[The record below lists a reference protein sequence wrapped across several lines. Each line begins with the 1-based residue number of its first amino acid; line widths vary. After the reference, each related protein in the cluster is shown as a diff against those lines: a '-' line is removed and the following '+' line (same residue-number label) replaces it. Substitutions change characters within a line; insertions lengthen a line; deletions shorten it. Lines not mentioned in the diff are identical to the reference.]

1 MKRSIL
7 GLLLILCLALLLPAA
22 ALAGGADEGTE
33 GAPCSLTEGC
43 SRTEGCTLP
52 DGHEGECV
60 VESPQ
65 QPCSRTEGCTLPDG
79 HEDECV
85 VESPQQPCS
94 LTEGCTLPG
103 GHEDE
108 CVVESPQ
115 QPCSQ
120 TEGCPLPGGHD
131 GECVVES
138 PQQPCI
144 RTEGCTLPDG
154 HEDECVTAPANE
166 AEDPLPDGVDPQ
178 LQSRGITDDA
188 VCSIGDVGYTDFA
201 TAMQAATDNQKVKL
215 EKDFTVD
222 QATNITIS
230 EKKVTLDLNGH
241 TVTSTVNQNSA
252 YFITVGNGGSLTVCD
267 TTSQKEGCIKIA
279 PNNPDNGWGIELN
292 SGSSFTMMSGTIDVT
307 RTAVDINTLAKD
319 VNVAIKGGT
328 IRSARYVMN
337 VRGSNVT
344 VDISAGQLESIGTE
358 GRSVIYLTADDETA
372 VVNITGG
379 TLSSTQ
385 DGRGQVISGYNS
397 GTLNFGGKAQIIAT
411 DTQGITIQDNIIV
424 NITGGEISVN
434 NTEHPGRTAAVS
446 IAENTKLKVAGG
458 KITSKQGAALQA
470 EGSATAEI
478 SSGEFISESKG
489 YNPKSAVIVK
499 GTAKVTIKGGSF
511 SDSAEKGTIEKDD
524 DQATVVISGGEFSSQ
539 PDAGL
544 LEEGLEFQTTTDG
557 TFIAGSAVAQIVGK
571 SDTYFRLSDAVA
583 VVQPGETI
591 RLLEDVQLADNTALQ
606 FDGKGTENAPVT
618 LDLNGHDI
626 TGSNSNTRAQVTV
639 TANERSGILWISQSH
654 VVLTDSSADEKGSI
668 VNKAASANNCTVLVT
683 APQATDTTSLQVRGG
698 ITINNESSHS
708 SSKVLSLYSGGDTY
722 GETWVTLEDVTMSSK
737 ENIITASDKENLKLN
752 IKGGTYR
759 TQATG
764 SGAKTR
770 ISNYEG
776 VVSISGGTFINANIG
791 TSHLKRLEAGCY
803 ALYSETEAGQ
813 QKVEITTTAPAD
825 YAVHLRHADDDW
837 DYRAKVYLAAG
848 QDLNL
853 LENLI
858 TDGVVIEVAE
868 DLAVNLE
875 KVIGKTYG
883 APDVITFELAQGVTL
898 SGELK
903 LQVADVI
910 ISGQGNL
917 ADDFTCTPASA
928 DYTVSKEKNAN
939 IWHGQM
945 LEEDRA
951 LKLTKADGSIVYY
964 PDSSTG
970 QTSAFTAAGNNPGS
984 TLQLQ
989 QDITCS
995 SVKTIEG
1002 QFSIDLNGHVLT
1014 LSKPAYF
1021 LISATGN
1028 LQLINTNEEEGVLAA
1043 NKLSTVAV
1051 SICGG
1056 SLSIGEN
1063 VKVTGNTILL
1073 EKAPR
1078 GKLTVAGTIDTT
1090 GTANAPIMGNGSGNS
1105 NGTVITIAPGAKII
1119 ADATLG
1125 AAGIYHPQ
1133 DGTLIING
1141 GEISGDSGIYM
1152 KAGTLQMNGGKVT
1165 GSGPEVDY
1173 NHKPNGYVCTGD
1185 AIVLDACGYPGGAP
1199 AAEIKGGE
1207 ISSKDNQPVSCY
1219 LNPGAED
1226 IANKQFISGG
1236 KFSGDVSQ
1244 YIAAQHS
1251 GLVTQDADYP
1261 FWVGDYNDETA
1272 QQALE
1277 NKGVARLQ
1285 VNQAN
1290 VYYTSLQ
1297 KAVAAAGENA
1307 VITLIADTDEVVT
1320 IGKPLVVMRNGFTAS
1335 QISADAD
1342 HRLVTTEGSYLIIPA
1357 PAAGTTYTVKYYLE
1371 NKEQTGDAQS
1381 GLTAEKLSAALDKT
1395 YADHHLLRIEGPG
1408 ADNTYHVYY
1417 ARNVYQVTVQ
1427 IHGRGTAEA
1436 TPNSAISGNKIQLSA
1451 TAQPG
1456 YRFAGWRVLEGDV
1469 TIAADGSFT
1478 MPQQNVTVLATFTL
1492 RSGSSS
1498 SSSRDYYQLRFDVN
1512 GGNAI
1517 SALRRVENT
1526 TIDLNNYTPVR
1537 EGYRF
1542 TGWYADA
1549 ALSERIT
1556 SIRLTED
1563 TTVYA
1568 GWQKITQLP
1577 FLDIDE
1583 TDSYYDAVCYVY
1595 ENGLIIGT
1603 SDTLYSPDMSIT
1615 RGMIATILWRV
1626 EGKPAAG
1633 ANPFP
1638 DVAAGSYYESAI
1650 AWAAANGVINGYE
1663 DGNYRPNEAISR
1675 EELAAILYRYALNK
1689 GYASAAAEHAALTQA
1704 DAATVLDWAVPAMQW
1719 ACETGVLSARA
1730 DGLLQPGAEASRAET
1745 AVAFYVLAGTLAAR

>member
-43 SRTEGCTLP
+43 TLP
-52 DGHEGECV
+52 G
-60 VESPQ
+60 
-65 QPCSRTEGCTLPDG
+65 G

-115 QPCSQ
+115 QPCS
-120 TEGCPLPGGHD
+120 
-131 GECVVES
+131 
-138 PQQPCI
+138 

-154 HEDECVTAPANE
+154 HEGECVTAPANE

-201 TAMQAATDNQKVKL
+201 TAMSVATDNQKVKL

-222 QATNITIS
+222 QATHIAIH

-241 TVTSTVNQNSA
+241 TVTSTVNLSNN
-252 YFITVGNGGSLTVCD
+252 YFITVDNGGSLTVCD

-279 PNNPDNGWGIELN
+279 PDNPDNGWGIKLK

-307 RTAVDINTLAKD
+307 RTAVDINTSAKD

-358 GRSVIYLTADDETA
+358 GRPVIYLTANDETA

-385 DGRGQVISGYNS
+385 DGRGQVISGYHS
-397 GTLNFGGKAQIIAT
+397 GTLNFGGDAQIIAT
-411 DTQGITIQDNIIV
+411 DTQGITTQGNIIV
-424 NITGGEISVN
+424 NITGGEIWVN
-434 NTEHPGRTAAVS
+434 NTEHSGRTTAVS

-458 KITSKQGAALQA
+458 KITSMQGAALQV

-489 YNPKSAVIVK
+489 YNPKSAVIVE

-524 DQATVVISGGEFSSQ
+524 NQATVVISGGEFSSQ

-544 LEEGLEFQTTTDG
+544 LAEGLEFQTTTDG

-591 RLLEDVQLADNTALQ
+591 RLLEDVQLAENTALQ
-606 FDGKGTENAPVT
+606 FDGKGTEEDPVT
-618 LDLNGHDI
+618 LDLNGYNI
-626 TGSNSNTRAQVTV
+626 TGSNSNTSTSV
-639 TANERSGILWISQSH
+639 TAAADKRSGILWISQSH
-654 VVLTDSSADEKGSI
+654 VVLTDSSDGEKGSI
-668 VNKAASANNCTVLVT
+668 VNQHASANNCTVLVT

-722 GETWVTLEDVTMSSK
+722 GETWVTLEDVAMSSK
-737 ENIITASDKENLKLN
+737 ENIITASDRENLKLN
-752 IKGGTYR
+752 IQGGTYH

-803 ALYSETEAGQ
+803 ALYSETEARQ
-813 QKVEITTTAPAD
+813 QKVEITKTAPAD
-825 YAVHLRHADDDW
+825 YAVHLRHTDDDW

-858 TDGVVIEVAE
+858 TDGVVVEVAE
-868 DLAVNLE
+868 DLTVNLE
-875 KVIGKTYG
+875 KVIGPAYG

-898 SGELK
+898 SGGLR

-910 ISGQGNL
+910 ISGQGNQ
-917 ADDFTCTPASA
+917 ADGFICTAASE
-928 DYTVSKEKNAN
+928 DYTVSKEENAN

-945 LEEDRA
+945 QEEDRA

-995 SVKTIEG
+995 SVKTIKG
-1002 QFSIDLNGHVLT
+1002 QFSIDLNGHDLT
-1014 LSKPAYF
+1014 LSKSAYF

-1028 LQLINTNEEEGVLAA
+1028 LQLINTNKEQEGVLAA
-1043 NKLSTVAV
+1043 NESSTVAV
-1051 SICGG
+1051 SIQGG

-1073 EKAPR
+1073 EKAP
-1078 GKLTVAGTIDTT
+1078 GGELTVAGTIDTT
-1090 GTANAPIMGNGSGNS
+1090 GTKNTPIMGNGKGDSD
-1105 NGTVITIAPGAKII
+1105 GTVITIEPGAKII
-1119 ADATLG
+1119 ADAEEG
-1125 AAGIYHPQ
+1125 FAGIYHPQ
-1133 DGTLIING
+1133 EGTLIING

-1152 KAGTLQMNGGKVT
+1152 KAGMLQMNGGRVT
-1165 GSGPEVDY
+1165 GSGPKENY
-1173 NHKPNGYVCTGD
+1173 IHNPNGYVCTGD
-1185 AIVLDACGYPGGAP
+1185 AIVLDACNYPGGTP

-1207 ISSKDNQPVSCY
+1207 ISSANNQPVSCY
-1219 LNPGAED
+1219 LNPGATD
-1226 IANKQFISGG
+1226 ITNKQFISGG

-1297 KAVAAAGENA
+1297 EAVAAAGANA
-1307 VITLIADTDEVVT
+1307 VITLIADTDEGVT
-1320 IGKPLVVMRNGFTAS
+1320 IGMPLVIMRNGFTAS
-1335 QISADAD
+1335 QISTDAD
-1342 HRLVTTEGSYLIIPA
+1342 HQLVTTEGSYLIIPA

-1371 NKEQTGDAQS
+1371 DVEQTGDAQS
-1381 GLTAEKLSAALDKT
+1381 GLTAKELSAALGKT

-1408 ADNTYHVYY
+1408 EDNIYHVYY

-1427 IHGRGTAEA
+1427 IYGRGTAEA
-1436 TPNSAISGNKIQLSA
+1436 TPNSAISGSKIQLSA
-1451 TAQPG
+1451 AAQPG

-1704 DAATVLDWAVPAMQW
+1704 DAGTVLDWAVPAMQW

-1745 AVAFYVLAGTLAAR
+1745 AVAFYVLAGTLAAQ

>member
-33 GAPCSLTEGC
+33 GAPCSLMEGC
-43 SRTEGCTLP
+43 ILP
-52 DGHEGECV
+52 GGHEG
-60 VESPQ
+60 
-65 QPCSRTEGCTLPDG
+65 
-79 HEDECV
+79 ECV

-115 QPCSQ
+115 QPCS
-120 TEGCPLPGGHD
+120 
-131 GECVVES
+131 
-138 PQQPCI
+138 

-166 AEDPLPDGVDPQ
+166 EENPLPDGESFPTNGPMLLSSGSGTENDPWLVESAEDLTHAFEEGGYIQLEEDITVD
-178 LQSRGITDDA
+178 
-188 VCSIGDVGYTDFA
+188 
-201 TAMQAATDNQKVKL
+201 TAQNWTV
-215 EKDFTVD
+215 EKDV
-222 QATNITIS
+222 
-230 EKKVTLDLNGH
+230 VLDLNGH
-241 TVTSTVNQNSA
+241 DITSSYGEINNYIIV
-252 YFITVGNGGSLTVCD
+252 INGGALTID
-267 TTSQKEGCIKIA
+267 
-279 PNNPDNGWGIELN
+279 DNSTQQNGMLQVTDSSYGYGIQLRGK
-292 SGSSFTMMSGTIDVT
+292 GSSFTL
-307 RTAVDINTLAKD
+307 R
-319 VNVAIKGGT
+319 GGT
-328 IRSARYVMN
+328 IETTQETLDIYTPATDSSINIAGGRLISTDDNVLG
-337 VRGSNVT
+337 VRGEGTKVEITNGELSSSGRTGVYISNYGEPNSIQFEMTGGELIFNGGSSGAIQLYNGATVT
-344 VDISAGQLESIGTE
+344 IGGTAKIKSSTSYAIQVQENTILNVKGGEIATTAGMRPAISCEDESMVNISDGKISSQNRAAIKVGYSSIGENQSTVNISGGEITTE
-358 GRSVIYLTADDETA
+358 NSRYPAIEVDEKIAEQTAQVNITSGTFENENLISGPATNI
-372 VVNITGG
+372 NITGG
-379 TLSSTQ
+379 QFAQNVSDYLPDGNTQ
-385 DGRGQVISGYNS
+385 DDDGNVVASG
-397 GTLNFGGKAQIIAT
+397 
-411 DTQGITIQDNIIV
+411 
-424 NITGGEISVN
+424 
-434 NTEHPGRTAAVS
+434 
-446 IAENTKLKVAGG
+446 
-458 KITSKQGAALQA
+458 
-470 EGSATAEI
+470 
-478 SSGEFISESKG
+478 
-489 YNPKSAVIVK
+489 
-499 GTAKVTIKGGSF
+499 
-511 SDSAEKGTIEKDD
+511 
-524 DQATVVISGGEFSSQ
+524 
-539 PDAGL
+539 
-544 LEEGLEFQTTTDG
+544 
-557 TFIAGSAVAQIVGK
+557 
-571 SDTYFRLSDAVA
+571 DAVA
-583 VVQPGETI
+583 SINGFGYTEITGAVAAAQSGDTI
-591 RLLEDVQLADNTALQ
+591 QLLKNVQLADNTALQ
-606 FDGKGTENAPVT
+606 FDGKGTEEDPVT

-626 TGSNSNTRAQVTV
+626 TGSNSNTSASV
-639 TANERSGILWISQSH
+639 TAAADKRSGILWISQSH
-654 VVLTDSSADEKGSI
+654 VVLTDNSAGEKGSI
-668 VNKAASANNCTVLVT
+668 INQHDSANNCTVLVT
-683 APQATDTTSLQVRGG
+683 APQATEPQATDTTSLQVSGG
-698 ITINNESSHS
+698 ITINNESSNS
-708 SSKVLSLYSGGDTY
+708 TSKVLNLYSPLLSIKPY
-722 GETWVTLEDVTMSSK
+722 GETRVTLEDVTMSSK
-737 ENIITASDKENLKLN
+737 GNIINASDKEHLKLN
-752 IKGGTYR
+752 IQGGTYS

-803 ALYSETEAGQ
+803 ALYSETEARQ

-825 YAVHLRHADDDW
+825 YAVHLQHADADW
-837 DYRAKVYLAAG
+837 DYLAKVYLAAG

-858 TDGVVIEVAE
+858 TDGVVVEVAE
-868 DLAVNLE
+868 DLPVDLE
-875 KVIGKTYG
+875 KVIGQTYG
-883 APDVITFELAQGVTL
+883 TPYVITFELARGVTL
-898 SGELK
+898 SGGLK

-910 ISGQGNL
+910 IRGQGKL
-917 ADDFTCTPASA
+917 ADGFTCTPASE
-928 DYTVSKEKNAN
+928 DYTVSKEENAN

-945 LEEDRA
+945 LEKNRA

-964 PDSSTG
+964 PDSATG
-970 QTSAFTAAGNNPGS
+970 QISAFTAADKNPGS
-984 TLQLQ
+984 TLQLLQ
-989 QDITCS
+989 NITCGA
-995 SVKTIEG
+995 TIIKG

-1014 LSKPAYF
+1014 LPKSAFFQISK
-1021 LISATGN
+1021 TGN
-1028 LQLINTNEEEGVLAA
+1028 LQLINTNKDQEGELAA
-1043 NKLSTVAV
+1043 NKLSTAAV
-1051 SICGG
+1051 SIRGG

-1073 EKAPR
+1073 EKTPG

-1090 GTANAPIMGNGSGNS
+1090 GTANTPIMGNGKGDSDD
-1105 NGTVITIAPGAKII
+1105 TVITIEPGAKII
-1119 ADATLG
+1119 ADAEKG

-1152 KAGTLQMNGGKVT
+1152 KAGMLQMNGGKVT
-1165 GSGPEVDY
+1165 GSGPKENY
-1173 NHKPNGYVCTGD
+1173 THNPNGYVCTGD
-1185 AIVLDACGYPGGAP
+1185 AIVLDACDYPGGAP

-1207 ISSKDNQPVSCY
+1207 ISSEDNQPVSCY
-1219 LNPGAED
+1219 LNQGATD

-1244 YIAAQHS
+1244 YIAARHS

-1261 FWVGDYNDETA
+1261 FWVGDYNDKTA
-1272 QQALE
+1272 QQALK

-1297 KAVAAAGENA
+1297 KAVEAAGENA
-1307 VITLIADTDEVVT
+1307 VITLIADTDEDVT
-1320 IGKPLVVMRNGFTAS
+1320 IGKPLVIMRNGFTAK
-1335 QISADAD
+1335 ISAGAGYQ
-1342 HRLVTTEGSYLIIPA
+1342 LVTTEGSYLIIPA
-1357 PAAGTTYTVKYYLE
+1357 PAAGTAYTVKYYLE
-1371 NKEQTGDAQS
+1371 NVEQTGDAQS
-1381 GLTAEKLSAALDKT
+1381 VLTAEELSAALGKT
-1395 YADHHLLRIEGPG
+1395 YADHYLLRIEGPG
-1408 ADNTYHVYY
+1408 TDKTYHVYY

-1427 IHGRGTAEA
+1427 IQGRGTAEA
-1436 TPNSAISGNKIQLSA
+1436 KPNSAISGSRIQLSA

-1556 SIRLTED
+1556 NIRLTED

-1704 DAATVLDWAVPAMQW
+1704 DAGTVLDWAVPAMQW
-1719 ACETGVLSARA
+1719 ACGTGVLSARA

-1745 AVAFYVLAGTLAAR
+1745 AVAFYVLAGTLAAQ